1 MYGKIFE
8 SIYDGSLACGDWEA
22 LIVFQQLIVLA
33 DQDGVID
40 MTSIALHRRTTIPLP
55 IIEKGLKALQEPDP
69 ISRSKNEDGRRIVLL
84 DEERNWGWV
93 IVNYAYYRDLAKA
106 ADRREKNKESQ
117 RKSREQRH
125 QSSSHVI
132 SSQQPSA
139 EIEHKDIDSD
149 VNIDSKI
156 KTKATKRFVK
166 PSIEEINTYCRERKN
181 AIDAEQ
187 FFNHYETNGWMR
199 GKTPIKNWKACVIT
213 WEKRDNRNNSNGQNK
228 QSNRSR
234 TQQFNS
240 ELDRLAQKAI
250 DKGETL

>member
-40 MTSIALHRRTTIPLP
+40 MTSIALHRRTTIPLD
-55 IIEKGLKALQEPDP
+55 IIEKGLNALQEPDP
-69 ISRSKNEDGRRIVLL
+69 ISRSKDEDGRRIVLL
-84 DEERNWGWV
+84 DEERGWGWV
-93 IVNYAYYRDLAKA
+93 IVNYSYYRDLAKE

-125 QSSSHVI
+125 HPSSTVTSSHK
-132 SSQQPSA
+132 SSAQN
-139 EIEHKDIDSD
+139 EHKD
-149 VNIDSKI
+149 VNKDLDTNTKI
-156 KTKATKRFVK
+156 KTKSDKRFVK
-166 PSIEEINTYCRERKN
+166 PSVEEINTYCRERKN

-213 WEKRDNRNNSNGQNK
+213 WEKRDNGSSSNGQN
-228 QSNRSR
+228 QSNNQSR
-234 TQQFNS
+234 TGRVNS
-240 ELDRLAQKAI
+240 KLDQIAQDAI
-250 DKGETL
+250 DRGETL